1 MSDVKN
7 SNEENEM
14 KATGAKKSYSWYNW
28 PKKKG
33 RFLLGT
39 SVAVLAFG
47 FYMQQP
53 SAELVHDSAGVA
65 SFIKC
70 SSSLNMNDVDEQSCR
85 DYFESYLKKRITDTN
100 NLPKIVPID
109 VIGNTYKLTQKAFAE
124 KGIKPMEKLDV
135 ITNQKL
141 EILSSGKLTHNSNV

>member
-1 MSDVKN
+1 
-7 SNEENEM
+7 
-14 KATGAKKSYSWYNW
+14 
-28 PKKKG
+28 
-33 RFLLGT
+33 
-39 SVAVLAFG
+39 
-47 FYMQQP
+47 MQQP

-124 KGIKPMEKLDV
+124 KGIKPMEKLEV